1 MFNRN
6 RCSRKIEEAP
16 FPLILFSA
24 IMMISVVAPLFCML
38 LISFKEKN
46 SYITNPYGIVGVH
59 WTIRNYIFMFTD
71 FHVMRKIANSVVV
84 SLGTASLVCLIAIP
98 TAYEMLYINPKIRN
112 ITQIIM
118 LAFVFMPTQLTLIVK
133 YQLFLKLG
141 LIDKFLSVVLSGT
154 ADWLPTCILL
164 LTIYFQNIDADI
176 FFAARLDGCNDF
188 NIIFK
193 ILIPISSPAI
203 TVVFINTFTGMWNSF
218 LEPMLFLRSEHMKL
232 LMNSLA
238 GLVERYRNNIPFQ
251 MAGYVLGMIPTLLL
265 YTIFKSNILARK

>member
-59 WTIRNYIFMFTD
+59 WTIRNYISMFTD